1 MVIGARRPRHPPT
14 GHIDRMFALA
24 GDWTRRSPPPPGPG
38 SPGARREPL
47 ASITRGSPVAA
58 TIAGVRRRLLLVL
71 SAVLIAGCSPLV
83 AWPAR
88 TAYPLPPN
96 AIAVPLP
103 TAPPAD
109 PIPSGAIW
117 ACPAS
122 LYAPMRI
129 AWDRSSGTVAFI
141 AVDTGAPVPLV
152 WPRGFSARIVGGRL
166 EIVAPDGS
174 VLGRDGD
181 VLSTLG
187 GGQPI
192 CAIGSTFYGPA
203 R

>member
-1 MVIGARRPRHPPT
+1 MT
-14 GHIDRMFALA
+14 LA
-24 GDWTRRSPPPPGPG
+24 HAERWLG
-38 SPGARREPL
+38 L
-47 ASITRGSPVAA
+47 VA
-58 TIAGVRRRLLLVL
+58 VVVL
-71 SAVLIAGCSPLV
+71 SAVLLAGCAGTPLA

-88 TAYPLPPN
+88 TAYPLPAN
-96 AIAVPLP
+96 AIAVPLT

-109 PIPSGAIW
+109 PLPPGVIW

-122 LYAPMRI
+122 LYLPVRI
-129 AWDRSSGTVAFI
+129 VWARTPGAVEFI
-141 AVDTGAPVPLV
+141 AIDTGVPVGPV
-152 WPRGFSARIVGGRL
+152 WPRGFSARVVGGRL

-187 GGQPI
+187 GGEPI